1 MIRTAKK
8 LAVAAAAATALAGLA
23 ATTALAAGDSDDNI
37 SPASTS
43 FTASNSGSVTFS
55 VSILGTNVIVTCTSS
70 SISAKTPASG
80 LALTLPS
87 PPTFSGCTDNHG
99 GTETVT
105 TSGTWKLVFV
115 DAANDESQAEPNSG
129 DSLSLSIPAGGAKV
143 TSSLLPSCPVTNSA
157 ATVTAAY
164 NDTNTATFTNQKIP
178 GSACGISATANFS
191 GKYVTSI
198 NVSDGS

>member
-8 LAVAAAAATALAGLA
+8 LAVAAAVATALAGLA
-23 ATTALAAGDSDDNI
+23 TTTALAAADSDDSL

-55 VSILGTNVIVTCTSS
+55 VSILGTNVVVTCTSS
-70 SISAKTPASG
+70 LLTAKTPTSG
-80 LALTLPS
+80 LTLTLAS
-87 PPTFSGCTDNHG
+87 PPAFSGCTDNHG

-115 DAANDESQAEPNSG
+115 DAPNDESQAEPNSG
-129 DSLSLSIPAGGAKV
+129 GSLSLSTPAGGAKV
-143 TSSLLPSCPVTNSA
+143 TSSLLPSCPVTA
-157 ATVTAAY
+157 AASTVTAAY
-164 NDTNTATFTNQKIP
+164 NDTNTATFTNQKIS

-191 GKYVTSI
+191 GKYLTSTNVTDS
-198 NVSDGS
+198 S